1 MSRSTTPRHH
11 PRPRILIVDDERKNR
26 QLLEVMLAGED
37 YELVLAESGEEALQ
51 EVARRRPDLVL
62 LDVMMP
68 GMNGYEVAAALKGDA
83 GTRHIPLV
91 ILSALDDR
99 NSRVHGLTSGA
110 EEFLTKPVNRQ
121 ELLLRVRNLLRLAQE
136 PPTGEER
143 RSEENG

>member
-1 MSRSTTPRHH
+1 
-11 PRPRILIVDDERKNR
+11 
-26 QLLEVMLAGED
+26 
-37 YELVLAESGEEALQ
+37 
-51 EVARRRPDLVL
+51 
-62 LDVMMP
+62 MMP